1 VNRPVERA
9 VAGASAAGEREKV
22 VEVDSVVTRFGP
34 AVVHDGVSL
43 DVFRGEVVA
52 IIGGSGSGKSVLL
65 REIIGL
71 LRPTAGRVRLLGTD
85 VWAADESELEA
96 LRRRFGMLFQD
107 GALFSSL
114 SVAENVAVPL
124 KEHTDVPDELI
135 EPLVRV
141 KLAMA
146 GLPVSAADK
155 MPSEL
160 SGGMRK
166 RAALAR
172 ALALEPEVLFLDEPT
187 SGLDP
192 ISARSFDRMIEILNQ
207 DLGITVFIITHDL
220 DTLYGIIDRVIV
232 LGEGKLLAQ
241 GPVREVADV
250 DHPWIREYF
259 HSRAKV

>member
-1 VNRPVERA
+1 MNKPVDREVTEA
-9 VAGASAAGEREKV
+9 QPAGDREKV
-22 VEVDSVVTRFGP
+22 VEVDSVVTRFGDS
-34 AVVHDGVSL
+34 VIHDNVSFDVH
-43 DVFRGEVVA
+43 RGEIVA
-52 IIGGSGSGKSVLL
+52 VIGGSGSGKTVLL

-71 LRPTAGRVRLLGTD
+71 LRPTSGQVRLLGTD
-85 VWAADESELEA
+85 VWSADERTLER
-96 LRRRFGMLFQD
+96 LRQRFGMLFQD

-114 SVAENVAVPL
+114 SVAENIAVPL
-124 KEHTDVPDELI
+124 KEHANMPDDLL

-146 GLPVSAADK
+146 GLPTSAADK

-172 ALALEPEVLFLDEPT
+172 ALALEPEILFLDEPT

-192 ISARSFDRMIEILNQ
+192 ISARSFDRMMQLLNQ
-207 DLGITVFIITHDL
+207 DLGISVFIITHDL
-220 DTLYGIIDRVIV
+220 DTLYGIIQRVIV
-232 LGEGKLLAQ
+232 LGEGRLLAA
-241 GPVREVADV
+241 GPVREVAQV

-259 HSRAKV
+259 HSRAKA